1 MWFVGS
7 YSIKKIVSIK
17 NWEASE
23 ASVEKKK
30 KKILAYPSSV
40 FPLKLG
46 TILNEFK

>member
-1 MWFVGS
+1 MWYVGS

-30 KKILAYPSSV
+30 KILAYPSSV